1 MSTATSSPS
10 ISTRQGRRRW
20 STPSSSAFEGH
31 CDLLQFAWLFRQ
43 FRRNF
48 SSGSARFL
56 QFFWLSGENKT
67 CTLIG
72 RQGVLHL
79 FDEGDVHAFVHR
91 LRSRSVPVNLLASG
105 AYADDACRCK
115 G

>member
-1 MSTATSSPS
+1 
-10 ISTRQGRRRW
+10 
-20 STPSSSAFEGH
+20 SSSAFEGH

-72 RQGVLHL
+72 PRGQRRSAIAPAEPILYEARIAA
-79 FDEGDVHAFVHR
+79 DEAAAERIAHAVAATWVPPTLDVWGIT
-91 LRSRSVPVNLLASG
+91 LS
-105 AYADDACRCK
+105 
-115 G
+115 